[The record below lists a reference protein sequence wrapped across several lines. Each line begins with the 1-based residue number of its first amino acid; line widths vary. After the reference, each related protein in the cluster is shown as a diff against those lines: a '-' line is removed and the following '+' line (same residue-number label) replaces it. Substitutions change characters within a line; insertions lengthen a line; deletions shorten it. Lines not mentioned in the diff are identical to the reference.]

1 MIGALLILQALLPAT
16 PANVINLGD
25 HLPRIEGER
34 SRCNSK
40 TGFCMTVTLTQ
51 FLQLK
56 DIAHNSPNLC
66 RTAVDQA
73 AAECALSAAEL
84 AVVVSDREQDDAEL
98 IRAYDEQ
105 NNAMKLQ
112 LKELNTQRYKLKI
125 GVYSAGAVAVIA
137 TSILIVKAL

>member
-1 MIGALLILQALLPAT
+1 MIGALFILQALLPAT

-73 AAECALSAAEL
+73 ATECALSAAEL

-105 NNAMKLQ
+105 NKALKLQ
-112 LKELNTQRYKLKI
+112 LEELNTKRDKLKI

-137 TSILIVKAL
+137 TSILIVKGL